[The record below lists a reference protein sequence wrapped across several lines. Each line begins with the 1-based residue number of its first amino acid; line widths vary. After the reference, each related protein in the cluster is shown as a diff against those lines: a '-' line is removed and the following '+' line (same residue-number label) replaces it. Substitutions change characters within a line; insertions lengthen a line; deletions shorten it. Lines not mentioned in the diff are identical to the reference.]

1 MNILQSRIEPFQAKW
16 PHNNNS
22 NYCKT
27 ESFAKAGF
35 YFVGKPNARDSVR
48 CFLCDIELSNWQ
60 PNQSP
65 FVRHGN
71 ESPRCAWTRLKF
83 PDAHK
88 RALYDP
94 SKAFVSPRSIRMR
107 SARLATFNCNKYWP
121 PKKDVTKYPSAAK
134 LANAGFYFSPTASL
148 PSRVKCVYCG
158 EATTVNPNET
168 DLLNKHRNLSIGCTF
183 FKETYNTRS
192 SRSNKN
198 SRESRAKGDASNTD
212 SSTSK
217 RTINTVSTSSET
229 SSPISKRQKER
240 SKALEL
246 VASKKRTSRKEP
258 AVANK
263 AKYVQKDAP
272 NTDDSTRSRAM
283 ITDGSSRP
291 AHHVRRSTR
300 NNPRGV
306 NILPDSK
313 SSTEPKIIRT
323 RCLQKPEGS
332 GSGTSV
338 PATNPPRKISLS
350 ASPVTDSTAPPTKKS
365 ASTPSRFTLS
375 LEQLTPSI
383 PKERD
388 YVQDAEGSGTS
399 RQTPANT
406 DIQNE
411 SSSNIFYDT
420 QDSQEVFPYYVDPD
434 TPISRDTEGELRL
447 SPVYPHD
454 EYFDDKENILPTIS
468 NSPVCEYTSIYND
481 PQNEDNQPTPAYY
494 PSSPSMHVTNYS
506 PEPASP
512 FYYTPSPPPHPAYS
526 GIVHTEE
533 ELSQAR
539 ILSERLPRSQKMT
552 AEEQRDSMVDN
563 SKERLQEIRNSD
575 IRKIE
580 EKFNL
585 TGSRL

>member
-1 MNILQSRIEPFQAKW
+1 MNILQSRIEFFQAKW

-35 YFVGKPNARDSVR
+35 YFVGKPNARD
-48 CFLCDIELSNWQ
+48 
-60 PNQSP
+60 SP

-121 PKKDVTKYPSAAK
+121 PKKDATKYPSAAK

-212 SSTSK
+212 SYTSK

-229 SSPISKRQKER
+229 SAPISKRQKER

-258 AVANK
+258 A
-263 AKYVQKDAP
+263 
-272 NTDDSTRSRAM
+272 TRSRAM

-350 ASPVTDSTAPPTKKS
+350 ASPVTDSAAPPTKKS
-365 ASTPSRFTLS
+365 ASTPKKIFKYKGKGREVVYYKSSSLPTKDEISLLQSRFTLS

-420 QDSQEVFPYYVDPD
+420 QDSQEVFPYYVGPN
-434 TPISRDTEGELRL
+434 TPISRDTKGELRL

-468 NSPVCEYTSIYND
+468 NSPVCEYTIIYND